1 MATVDT
7 KPAVPPAVLSVE
19 PETSGNIQVSIG
31 QQAVPRLPH
40 ERDESA
46 DSQVSPPRKVMR
58 QAAIDIKRGLKDTD
72 RAAEVNATYKKLKA

>member
-1 MATVDT
+1 MTTAQET
-7 KPAVPPAVLSVE
+7 PAVRTAGVPTS
-19 PETSGNIQVSIG
+19 PENSGNTQVSIG
-31 QQAVPRLPH
+31 QQPVPRLPH

-46 DSQVSPPRKVMR
+46 DSQVSPPRKVIQ